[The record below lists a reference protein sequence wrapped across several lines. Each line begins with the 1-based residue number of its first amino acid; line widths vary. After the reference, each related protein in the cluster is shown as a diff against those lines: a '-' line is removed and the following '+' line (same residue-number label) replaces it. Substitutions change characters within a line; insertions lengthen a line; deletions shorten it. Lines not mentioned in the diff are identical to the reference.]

1 VWRPLPLA
9 RDARWTQ
16 PRGWVLSLS
25 LSLFW
30 CAHRPGGG
38 VRRRPGGG
46 VGGPGDG
53 GGSGGGG
60 GGPC

>member
-1 VWRPLPLA
+1 MHGGHSLEA
-9 RDARWTQ
+9 
-16 PRGWVLSLS
+16 GFSLS

-38 VRRRPGGG
+38 VRRQPGGG